1 MTVKLGTQVFFE
13 TLDCIFS
20 GKIEKELVNSY
31 ILCVET
37 TNKQF
42 IEMYHGRIVVR
53 KKNCYSNKKKVMQ
66 IKLNEMARKKE

>member
-13 TLDCIFS
+13 TLDCIFI

-37 TNKQF
+37 TNEQF
-42 IEMYHGRIVVR
+42 LEMYHGRIVVS
-53 KKNCYSNKKKVMQ
+53 KKNCYSNRKKVMQ
-66 IKLNEMARKKE
+66 IKSNEIDSKNE